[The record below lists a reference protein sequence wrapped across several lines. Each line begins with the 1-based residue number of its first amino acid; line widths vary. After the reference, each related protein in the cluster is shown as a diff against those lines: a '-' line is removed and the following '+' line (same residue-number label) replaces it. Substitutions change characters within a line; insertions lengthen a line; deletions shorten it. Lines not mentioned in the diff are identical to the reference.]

1 MSYAESIEEYKI
13 KRMSRNLK
21 MSGYNDQDQTR
32 FRKRAQTEE
41 EPKSAKLKL
50 EKGGGSRYGKSTCE
64 TFGKRHYGECLR
76 GTLSCYVCGK
86 EVHRVRYCHHIASK
100 GKEGKQVTPSVPKED
115 APTRRRSYALRS
127 RGLKPDE
134 SDDDVDKSY
143 CSCCNLISF

>member
-1 MSYAESIEEYKI
+1 MGRVSYAESIEEYKI

-76 GTLSCYVCGK
+76 GTRIFYGFGK
-86 EVHRVRYCHHIASK
+86 DGHKVKDCPNNDSR
-100 GKEGKQVTPSVPKED
+100 GKEG
-115 APTRRRSYALRS
+115 
-127 RGLKPDE
+127 
-134 SDDDVDKSY
+134 
-143 CSCCNLISF
+143 CSKCSKG